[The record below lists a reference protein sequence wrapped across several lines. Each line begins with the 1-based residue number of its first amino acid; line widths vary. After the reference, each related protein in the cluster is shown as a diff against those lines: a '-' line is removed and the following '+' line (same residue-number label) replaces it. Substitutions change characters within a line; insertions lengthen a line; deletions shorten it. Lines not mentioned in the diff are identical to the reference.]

1 MSLTSLLSIP
11 EIKQKFNETFP
22 KPNVKLY
29 GEIVAIPQTKNYSLI
44 GTAFDYLARFYI
56 KSQNPN
62 AVDNKWVAETGLER
76 LKLYSGKYAHEVDLD
91 TNSIKLI
98 LNDEYKID
106 ANNSMYKDLELF
118 EKNFEEAKL
127 NYKSYI
133 KSGKI
138 TKELIKSTIHLAQ
151 LDFVYRSGRI
161 VFSDVNNQDILDLEN
176 LIKVFKDKKPFSR
189 NSTVY
194 LNPTFGKASHKVGG
208 ADADLIINNT
218 LIDIKTTKFLKFDQ
232 KMYNQ
237 IIGYYLLSKIGTIN
251 NTTEIK
257 LKHIGIYFSRHGLL
271 YTLPVSVIESKTD
284 IKKFL
289 IWFMEISLKYK

>member
-1 MSLTSLLSIP
+1 MSLTSLLSIL

-22 KPNVKLY
+22 KPNAKLY
-29 GEIVAIPQTKNYSLI
+29 GEILAIPQTKNYSLI

-62 AVDNKWVAETGLER
+62 AVTNKWVAETGLER
-76 LKLYSGKYAHEVDLD
+76 LKLYSGKYVHEFDSD
-91 TNSIKLI
+91 TNSIKLE

-106 ANNSMYKDLELF
+106 VNSSMHKDLEYS

-127 NYKSYI
+127 NCKSYL

-138 TKELIKSTIHLAQ
+138 TKSLIKSSIHLAQ

-176 LIKVFKDKKPFSR
+176 LIKVFKDKKLFSR
-189 NSTVY
+189 NSTIY
-194 LNPTFGKASHKVGG
+194 LNPTFGEASKIVGG
-208 ADADLIINNT
+208 ADADLIINDT

-237 IIGYYLLSKIGTIN
+237 IIGYYLLSKIGKINDTAEIKIN
-251 NTTEIK
+251 N
-257 LKHIGIYFSRHGLL
+257 IGIYFSRHGLL
-271 YTLPVSVIESKTD
+271 YTLPVSVIEHQTN